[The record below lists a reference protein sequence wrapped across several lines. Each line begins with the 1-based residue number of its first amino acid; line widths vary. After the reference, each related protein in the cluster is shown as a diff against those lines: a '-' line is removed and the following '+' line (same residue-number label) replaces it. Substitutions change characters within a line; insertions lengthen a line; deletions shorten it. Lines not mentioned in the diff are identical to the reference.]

1 MPFIYNL
8 SPHFIKITDS
18 HSNAHFYIIIDES
31 FESVSLYKKKK
42 KNLQS
47 SIFSTPQR
55 TIITNN
61 CEKLNYN
68 YNCKRNR

>member
-8 SPHFIKITDS
+8 SLHFIKITDS

-42 KNLQS
+42 KIFNRVS
-47 SIFSTPQR
+47 SLSPQR

-68 YNCKRNR
+68 CKRNR

>member
-8 SPHFIKITDS
+8 SLHFIKITDS

-42 KNLQS
+42 KKKS
-47 SIFSTPQR
+47 SIEYLLYHLNAPLLQ
-55 TIITNN
+55 TIAKN
-61 CEKLNYN
+61 
-68 YNCKRNR
+68 

>member
-8 SPHFIKITDS
+8 SLHFIKITDS

-42 KNLQS
+42 KTFNRVSSLHFNAPLLQ
-47 SIFSTPQR
+47 
-55 TIITNN
+55 TIAKN
-61 CEKLNYN
+61 
-68 YNCKRNR
+68 

>member
-8 SPHFIKITDS
+8 SLHFIKITDS

-31 FESVSLYKKKK
+31 FDNVSLYKKKK
-42 KNLQS
+42 IFNRVS
-47 SIFSTPQR
+47 SLSPQR

>member
-8 SPHFIKITDS
+8 SLNFIKITDS

-42 KNLQS
+42 TFNRVS
-47 SIFSTPQR
+47 SLSPQR

-68 YNCKRNR
+68 YNCNR

>member
-47 SIFSTPQR
+47 SIFS
-55 TIITNN
+55 ITSTHHYYKQLRKI
-61 CEKLNYN
+61 ELQLQTE
-68 YNCKRNR
+68 